1 MVRKR
6 TLDPT
11 PAFDHGLLTKYLAEN
26 SIKELHAI
34 ALWEQLLPDLISANP
49 PVSFERVRDRHALPR
64 KGVPVALKR
73 LLVED
78 STFTPLSSEVDDVQ
92 QAGSTTK
99 LLVRLQDGK
108 MVESVII
115 YNKGYNTLCV
125 SSQVGCRMACTFCA
139 TGTMGL
145 LGNMTSGEIVE
156 QLIHARRVAD
166 IRNIVFMGMG
176 EPLDNYKEVLAAVRM
191 FTDPRIFALFPRH
204 ITVST
209 VGIVPRMVQMGKDM
223 PDVNLALSLHAPTQ
237 EKRLKIVPTAKSYAI
252 STIMGALDDHLARS
266 KKTRVMVECI
276 VIKDVNDSMETAHE
290 FGKLFTETENRREK
304 LIINFIPYNPT
315 LVEADFEAPTHE
327 RVREIQTLLINE
339 YGCHVRI
346 RKEMGQENQAAC
358 GQLALK
364 KGPCDKG
371 SKIVD
376 DIEDLTNSSQKKKPK
391 PSTRSRSRRGR
402 PSENTLFSRD
412 LPIIFA
418 VLAALIYYL
427 LSYKYKIM

>member
-1 MVRKR
+1 MPEEWLIFETSFSWEWASRSITTR
-6 TLDPT
+6 RCWQPFACSLT
-11 PAFDHGLLTKYLAEN
+11 PAFSRY
-26 SIKELHAI
+26 
-34 ALWEQLLPDLISANP
+34 
-49 PVSFERVRDRHALPR
+49 F
-64 KGVPVALKR
+64 
-73 LLVED
+73 
-78 STFTPLSSEVDDVQ
+78 
-92 QAGSTTK
+92 
-99 LLVRLQDGK
+99 
-108 MVESVII
+108 
-115 YNKGYNTLCV
+115 
-125 SSQVGCRMACTFCA
+125 
-139 TGTMGL
+139 
-145 LGNMTSGEIVE
+145 
-156 QLIHARRVAD
+156 
-166 IRNIVFMGMG
+166 
-176 EPLDNYKEVLAAVRM
+176 
-191 FTDPRIFALFPRH
+191 
-204 ITVST
+204 
-209 VGIVPRMVQMGKDM
+209 
-223 PDVNLALSLHAPTQ
+223 
-237 EKRLKIVPTAKSYAI
+237 
-252 STIMGALDDHLARS
+252 
-266 KKTRVMVECI
+266 
-276 VIKDVNDSMETAHE
+276 HE

-402 PSENTLFSRD
+402 PSENALFSRD

-427 LSYKYKIM
+427 L